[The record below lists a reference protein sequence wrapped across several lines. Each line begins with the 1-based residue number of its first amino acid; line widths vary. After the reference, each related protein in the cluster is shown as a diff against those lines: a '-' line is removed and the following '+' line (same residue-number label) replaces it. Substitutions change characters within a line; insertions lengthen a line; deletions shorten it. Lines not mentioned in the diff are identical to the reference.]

1 MTTLG
6 SPGCWNPR
14 LLGLIKFIR
23 LGRLRK
29 WYLGDMDPKQIKTL
43 SIFSTWA
50 SNIRENTSWTQT
62 SIPWPKTPGD
72 PIPPQAL
79 SDQLGREITQ
89 FRFLA
94 QDMFQ
99 HWGRRWKVRR
109 YIGHFTFKEW
119 STKASLLLRTLFKPQ
134 ALPKKMSQ
142 SRLIEK
148 GQGIKISSPMLRNPI
163 FDFFASK
170 RQSDGPIGG
179 SQKFGRKSKS

>member
-1 MTTLG
+1 MVPGGHGSQANQDLVDFFHLG
-6 SPGCWNPR
+6 QQHPWKHVVDANQYSLARNSRWPDSP
-14 LLGLIKFIR
+14 
-23 LGRLRK
+23 
-29 WYLGDMDPKQIKTL
+29 
-43 SIFSTWA
+43 
-50 SNIRENTSWTQT
+50 TSFVRAT
-62 SIPWPKTPGD
+62 GARD
-72 PIPPQAL
+72 H
-79 SDQLGREITQ
+79 TQ

-94 QDMFQ
+94 QDRFQ

-109 YIGHFTFKEW
+109 YIGHFTVKEW

-142 SRLIEK
+142 SRLLEK